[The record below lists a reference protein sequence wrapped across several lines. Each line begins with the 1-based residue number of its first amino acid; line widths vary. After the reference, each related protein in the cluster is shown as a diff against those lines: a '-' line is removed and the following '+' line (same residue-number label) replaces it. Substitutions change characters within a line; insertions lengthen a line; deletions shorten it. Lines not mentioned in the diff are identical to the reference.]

1 MYSIITLDVQ
11 LLDQYSYLLALGH
24 LYHIKYQIQVFIS
37 GSILQSYLILCA
49 NIISG
54 FNMWKHIALYFYHKY
69 SLGSQILYCKCV
81 QLYVAF
87 VKIYLITIQTAA
99 QSSVRCV
106 FKILNITRFF
116 LLLALKWILISFL
129 ISTTFHHFLWCI
141 HQEMVFIGKYD

>member
-1 MYSIITLDVQ
+1 MCCVIWSKLCCAVLFGGNLWFSLVCGTRVAGNTSHYITIPSLFIARSVANYQ
-11 LLDQYSYLLALGH
+11 LFAFLLKG
-24 LYHIKYQIQVFIS
+24 V
-37 GSILQSYLILCA
+37 ILQSYLILCA

-106 FKILNITRFF
+106 KSASTR
-116 LLLALKWILISFL
+116 
-129 ISTTFHHFLWCI
+129 C
-141 HQEMVFIGKYD
+141 VFN

>member
-1 MYSIITLDVQ
+1 MSSCWTNILTCWHWDIYIT
-11 LLDQYSYLLALGH
+11 SNIKFRFSSLALFLVLSGTP
-24 LYHIKYQIQVFIS
+24 IFKAIS
-37 GSILQSYLILCA
+37 ILCA

-129 ISTTFHHFLWCI
+129 ISTTFHHFSPFLSHCN
-141 HQEMVFIGKYD
+141 

>member
-1 MYSIITLDVQ
+1 MYSIITLLVQ

-24 LYHIKYQIQVFIS
+24 LYHIKYQMKVFIS

-106 FKILNITRFF
+106 QSASTRCVFKILNITRFF

-129 ISTTFHHFLWCI
+129 IACCVHSSSLS
-141 HQEMVFIGKYD
+141 